1 MELVMTTIDGNS
13 AVTTVAMASLV
24 KMISLLGAELLV
36 GRHRDDVDLFEQCV
50 RAKLHAHVEG
60 VSSEATAAGVALAHG
75 LIEPVLRDLRERAKG
90 LQPQPAFAV
99 DASGSEARRLH

>member
-1 MELVMTTIDGNS
+1 MATIDGNS

-24 KMISLLGAELLV
+24 RMISLLGAELLV

-60 VSSEATAAGVALAHG
+60 VSIEATAAGVALAHG
-75 LIEPVLRDLRERAKG
+75 LIEPVLRDLRERAKV
-90 LQPQPAFAV
+90 LQPPQEFAV
-99 DASGSEARRLH
+99 NSSNSEARRLH